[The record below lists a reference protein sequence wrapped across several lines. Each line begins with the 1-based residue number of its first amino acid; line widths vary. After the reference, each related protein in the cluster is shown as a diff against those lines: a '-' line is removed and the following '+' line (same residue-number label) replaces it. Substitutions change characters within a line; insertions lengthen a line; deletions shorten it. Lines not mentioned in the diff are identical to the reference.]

1 MPRVPRP
8 EEWQGVLTY
17 VEQDEGEPRPVS
29 WEVLGAGAE
38 LARALGVELGAVAVG
53 EGAEEALEGAL
64 LRGAQAGYA
73 VRGEGLH
80 PYTAEGEAEA
90 VRLVVERLRPE
101 ILLFPATARGREVAS
116 LVATRVETGL
126 TADVT
131 ALSVDRERRLLEAT
145 RPTFGGKQ
153 MATIVCEGWRPQ
165 MATLRPGVFPLP
177 PLLSGWRGEGR
188 VVTFCLDFRPRVRVR
203 RREGKV
209 TEHPLER
216 AEVVVAGGRGVGGRQ
231 GFALLRELADL
242 LGGVVA
248 GTRPAAEA
256 GWISRDYQ
264 VGQTGR
270 AVRPRL
276 YVAVGISGAIQ
287 HVVGMQQAKHIVAI
301 NRDPGAP
308 IMRYAH
314 YAVVGDLFQVVPA
327 LIRTLRERK
336 EAGGVRSF
344 V

>member
-1 MPRVPRP
+1 MVYLEQ
-8 EEWQGVLTY
+8 EEGQA
-17 VEQDEGEPRPVS
+17 RPVS

-38 LARALGVELGAVAVG
+38 LARSLEVELWAAAIGQ
-53 EGAEEALEGAL
+53 GAERALEEAFR
-64 LRGAQAGYA
+64 RGAQVGCA
-73 VRGEGLH
+73 VEGEGLD
-80 PYTAEGEAEA
+80 PYTAEAEAEA
-90 VRLVVERLRPE
+90 VSHLVDRFRPE

-116 LVATRVETGL
+116 LVATRVGTGL

-131 ALSVDRERRLLEAT
+131 ALSVDRERRLMEAT

-177 PLLSGWRGEGR
+177 PLLPHWQRGGR
-188 VVTFCLDFRPRVRVR
+188 LISLSLDFRPRVRVR
-203 RREGKV
+203 RKEGRV

-216 AEVVVAGGRGVGGRQ
+216 AEVVVAGGRGVGGPR
-231 GFALLRELADL
+231 GFELLRELAGL

-248 GTRPAAEA
+248 GTRPAVEA

-276 YVAVGISGAIQ
+276 YIAVGVSGAIQ
-287 HVVGMQQAKHIVAI
+287 HVVGMQQARHIVAI

-314 YAVVGDLFQVVPA
+314 YAVVGDLFEVVPA
-327 LIRTLRERK
+327 LIRQLRERK
-336 EAGGVRSF
+336 GMQVEPSLL
-344 V
+344 

>member
-1 MPRVPRP
+1 MPRSPRP
-8 EEWQGVLTY
+8 EEWRGVMTY
-17 VEQDEGEPRPVS
+17 LEHDEGEPRPAS

-38 LARALGVELGAVAVG
+38 LARALEVELSAVAVG
-53 EGAEEALEGAL
+53 RGAERALEEALG
-64 LRGAQAGYA
+64 RGAQVGYA
-73 VRGEGLH
+73 VTGEGLD
-80 PYTAEGEAEA
+80 PYTAEAEAEA
-90 VRLVVERLRPE
+90 VCRVVHRQRPE

-177 PLLSGWRGEGR
+177 PLLPAWRRGGR
-188 VVTFCLDFRPRVRVR
+188 LVSLRLDFRPRVKVR
-203 RREGKV
+203 RKEGRA

-216 AEVVVAGGRGVGGRQ
+216 AEVVVAGGRGVGGPR
-231 GFALLRELADL
+231 GFELLRELAGL

-248 GTRPAAEA
+248 GTRPAVEA
-256 GWISRDYQ
+256 GWIERDYQ

-276 YVAVGISGAIQ
+276 YLAVGVSGAIQ
-287 HVVGMQQAKHIVAI
+287 HVVGMQQAKHIVAV
-301 NRDPGAP
+301 NRDPEAP

-314 YAVVGDLFQVVPA
+314 YAVVGDLFEVVPA
-327 LIRTLRERK
+327 LIRALRERK
-336 EAGGVRSF
+336 GIKVEPSLL
-344 V
+344 